1 MSINNI
7 SLYIPHVFAN
17 YTKEDVAQV
26 FEEFSIG
33 DVKNIDFVEKMGN
46 DGKAFHAAYVH
57 FHEWYS
63 NPNAAAFQEKV
74 MNPNK
79 EARLVY
85 DKPWYWIVLE
95 NKVRKIAPG
104 ERKPR
109 IDLSDLS
116 VKPVEKPAEKPV
128 TVFVPRQIIKK
139 KVAPKEA
146 DIEILDTTCI
156 TEEELAEISKAMDE
170 EDKHIVCVDGR
181 YLRAMEQENETL
193 RASVLFYQ
201 NAMCVEQIKTQTLMD
216 TLIKM
221 K

>member
-26 FEEFSIG
+26 FDEFSIG
-33 DVKNIDFVEKMGN
+33 DVKNIDFVEKMGH
-46 DGKAFHAAYVH
+46 DGKAFNAAYVH

-109 IDLSDLS
+109 IDLSDME
-116 VKPVEKPAEKPV
+116 KPAEKPAEKPV
-128 TVFVPRQIIKK
+128 TVFVPRQAMKK
-139 KVAPKEA
+139 KVVPKES
-146 DIEILDTTCI
+146 DIHILDTTCI
-156 TEEELAEISKAMDE
+156 TEEELAEIAEIMDE

-181 YLRAMEQENETL
+181 YLRAMEEENETL